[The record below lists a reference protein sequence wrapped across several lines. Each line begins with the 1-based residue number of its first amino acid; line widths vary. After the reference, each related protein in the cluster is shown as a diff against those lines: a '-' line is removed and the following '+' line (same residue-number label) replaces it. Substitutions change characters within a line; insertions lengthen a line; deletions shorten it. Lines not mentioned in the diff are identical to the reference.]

1 MSARPIAIINA
12 RLVDPESGYD
22 GPGALLTTAG
32 KIARVS
38 HKPKL
43 TGLPTGVRVIDAG
56 GDLLCPGLIDLRV
69 KTGEPGSEPKETLK
83 SAARAAA
90 AGGVTSIIVQP
101 DTDPV
106 IDDPAVVDFILR
118 RARDIGLVHVYPA
131 GAATKGCLGQG
142 MAEIGLM
149 REAGCVYVTDAD
161 RPIVDSRVMR
171 RLLAYAGAL
180 GVLVAHRP
188 ADPWLTEGASATEGE
203 FAGRMGLAAEPV
215 AAETIMLER
224 DIALVELTGARLMVD
239 QISAAAPLE
248 SLARAKVK
256 GLPVIATCSINHLS
270 FNELDIGD
278 YRTFCKLI
286 PPLRCEDDRLAL
298 IDAMA
303 SGLVDI
309 VVSAHTPAPP
319 EDKRLPFDE
328 AAAGAIGLETLL
340 PALLTLHHEGRV
352 PLLRLIEAATLA
364 PAKAIGLAAGRLKV
378 GAPADLLLCDIDAP
392 RLIDAEDLISKSK
405 NSAFDGRRLQG
416 RVLMTLVDGRVVYE
430 ADTSPKISGRG
441 PPKAGGVSSHASSG

>member
-1 MSARPIAIINA
+1 MSMTTRPMAFINA
-12 RLVDPESGYD
+12 RLVDPETDYD
-22 GPGALLTTAG
+22 GPGAVIVTKGVIAEVSREPRLTALSDDV
-32 KIARVS
+32 KI
-38 HKPKL
+38 
-43 TGLPTGVRVIDAG
+43 IDAAG
-56 GDLLCPGLIDLRV
+56 ALLCPGLIDLRV

-90 AGGVTSIIVQP
+90 AGGVTSIVVQP

-118 RARDIGLVHVYPA
+118 RARDIELVHVYPA
-131 GAATKGCLGQG
+131 GAATKGCRGEG

-149 REAGCVYVTDAD
+149 HEAGCVYVTDVD

-171 RLLAYAGAL
+171 RLLAYANAL

-188 ADPWLTEGASATEGE
+188 ADPWLTRGASATEGE
-203 FAGRMGLAAEPV
+203 FAGRMGLASEPV

-224 DIALVELTGARLMVD
+224 DLALVELTGARLLVD
-239 QISAAAPLE
+239 QISAAAPLA
-248 SLARAKVK
+248 SLARAKAR
-256 GLPVIATCSINHLS
+256 GLPVLATASINHLT

-278 YRTFCKLI
+278 YRTFCKLV
-286 PPLRCEDDRLAL
+286 PPLRREDDRLAL
-298 IDAMA
+298 IEAVA

-309 VVSAHTPAPP
+309 IVSAHAPAPA

-328 AAAGAIGLETLL
+328 ATPGAIGLETLL

-352 PLLRLIEAATLA
+352 PLARLIHAATLA
-364 PAKAIGLAAGRLKV
+364 PAKAIGLAAGRLAV
-378 GAPADLLLCDIDAP
+378 GAPADLLLADINAP
-392 RLIDAEDLISKSK
+392 RLIDAETLISKSK

-430 ADTSPKISGRG
+430 AG
-441 PPKAGGVSSHASSG
+441 